1 MRHALALALAGGL
14 SLTLVPRT
22 ALAHCDTL
30 DGPVVKDAR
39 AALDA
44 KDVTPVL
51 KWVGADKEGEIRE
64 AFQHALE
71 EMGGEEEGYAEPLDQ
86 EGVAFARRLLSGYK
100 AHQEEVDRVLEETV
114 EGWDFRQMAKTD
126 LAVLRLAVYEMLY
139 EPTPFEPLIEVAVKI
154 ANRYGGEHSGSFVNG
169 VLARVYRRVAAGELK
184 TVAKE
189 A

>member
-1 MRHALALALAGGL
+1 MRRRARELAMRALFAHTVGGMGL
-14 SLTLVPRT
+14 
-22 ALAHCDTL
+22 
-30 DGPVVKDAR
+30 
-39 AALDA
+39 
-44 KDVTPVL
+44 
-51 KWVGADKEGEIRE
+51 EE

-126 LAVLRLAVYEMLY
+126 LAVLRLVVYEMLY